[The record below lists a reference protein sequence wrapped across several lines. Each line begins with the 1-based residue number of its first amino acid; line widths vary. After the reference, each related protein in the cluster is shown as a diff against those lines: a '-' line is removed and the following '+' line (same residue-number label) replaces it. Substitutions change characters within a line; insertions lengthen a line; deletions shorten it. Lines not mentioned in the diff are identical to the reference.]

1 MESIIAFFQHL
12 TDAQWLMDN
21 GGLYVVVLIIFAET
35 GLFIGFFLPGDYLL
49 FIAGMVVA
57 AAPEPFATPLL
68 NLLYWSTLLSLAAM
82 IGNIVG
88 YWFGKRSGP
97 YLFERK
103 DTWLF
108 KKKHI
113 YQAKH
118 FYEKRG
124 GAAII
129 IARFLPVV
137 RTFAPIVA
145 GVVKMDFK
153 KFLLYN
159 IAGALLWVFGLVTL
173 GFVLGKNAWVKE
185 HLEYIVIAIIIVTTA
200 PVLFKMIWGKFH
212 HPDHHPQEKEKQPEH
227 ELRP

>member
-1 MESIIAFFQHL
+1 MESIISFFQHL

-68 NLLYWSTLLSLAAM
+68 NLLYWCALLSSAAI
-82 IGNIVG
+82 IGNSVG

-124 GAAII
+124 GIAII

-145 GVVKMDFK
+145 GVVKMEFK

-159 IAGALLWVFGLVTL
+159 IAGAILWVFGLVSL

-185 HLEYIVIAIIIVTTA
+185 HLEYIVIAIIVLTTT

-212 HPDHHPQEKEKQPEH
+212 HPHHPPHEEEKQPEH
-227 ELRP
+227 EMHP